1 MLWAGRDYALT
12 EEYFVK
18 AHALAAATGDRALIA
33 QTYNRIGNCHVNRN
47 QMEQAVAAHQRALAL
62 FEELHDEQG
71 LLETLDYL
79 GMANFLCGDFT
90 MSAQYYERSLTLASR
105 FDDRPRM
112 IVALTISAMGS
123 STLLQTNSIAP
134 ADITPPGNL
143 PAAIAKIHQGYTLAQ
158 TSHLRSQEAFCM
170 CILAMTYC
178 SYGDLGQ
185 SQHYADQAIQLAAAL
200 EHTQWLVFSHVSA
213 GHAAHTIFDHASAQ
227 THLELAVQLAESI
240 GSLHWHGV
248 STGALASAYL
258 SMGEVE
264 RAADVLSRALPPGT
278 PARMVGQRAAWCAR
292 VELALAQHNPE
303 LALQHVELLLAD
315 VPDSARDR
323 SILRV
328 HLLYGHALTALGRLA
343 EAEAKYHMALHVAES
358 QQARTD
364 QWRILAALSRL
375 YDLQGHAQKLT
386 DAMTQARA
394 VAMAIAD
401 TLNDPAHKVRM
412 LDGIERSLTPGSDM
426 RFI

>member
-1 MLWAGRDYALT
+1 
-12 EEYFVK
+12 
-18 AHALAAATGDRALIA
+18 
-33 QTYNRIGNCHVNRN
+33 
-47 QMEQAVAAHQRALAL
+47 
-62 FEELHDEQG
+62 
-71 LLETLDYL
+71 
-79 GMANFLCGDFT
+79 
-90 MSAQYYERSLTLASR
+90 
-105 FDDRPRM
+105 
-112 IVALTISAMGS
+112 
-123 STLLQTNSIAP
+123 
-134 ADITPPGNL
+134 
-143 PAAIAKIHQGYTLAQ
+143 
-158 TSHLRSQEAFCM
+158 
-170 CILAMTYC
+170 
-178 SYGDLGQ
+178 
-185 SQHYADQAIQLAAAL
+185 
-200 EHTQWLVFSHVSA
+200 
-213 GHAAHTIFDHASAQ
+213 
-227 THLELAVQLAESI
+227 
-240 GSLHWHGV
+240 
-248 STGALASAYL
+248 
-258 SMGEVE
+258 MGEVE
-264 RAADVLSRALPPGT
+264 RAADLLSRALPPGT